1 MKAVMLILNLAG
13 AALALASA
21 WYWYKSATT
30 ELPDI
35 DPTTGR
41 PKGQVSMLEINK
53 TIVEGAKANKV
64 AACWT
69 AASAIVFGINTILA
83 AFIPA

>member
-41 PKGQVSMLEINK
+41 PNGPVIMFEINK

-69 AASAIVFGINTILA
+69 AASAIVFGVNTILA